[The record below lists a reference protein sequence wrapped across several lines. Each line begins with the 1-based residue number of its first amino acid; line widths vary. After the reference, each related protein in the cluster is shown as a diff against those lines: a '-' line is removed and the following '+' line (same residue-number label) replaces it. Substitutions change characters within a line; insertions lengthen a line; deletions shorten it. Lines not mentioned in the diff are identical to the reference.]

1 MRQGRPLIFLARTR
15 ASADEVS
22 KQAGTLRATRLVLQ
36 ALGKANIGLRGPLG
50 RPSRPPGAGTTPTAS
65 SEALNGTDRV
75 YFMQVHDNHLRMQ
88 SPGVIVPM
96 TGATSIVEIELGKA
110 D

>member
-1 MRQGRPLIFLARTR
+1 MKSHVAWTAKYVTSDQTP
-15 ASADEVS
+15 D
-22 KQAGTLRATRLVLQ
+22 
-36 ALGKANIGLRGPLG
+36 GLKLT
-50 RPSRPPGAGTTPTAS
+50 SRVDTAS